1 MKVFDIGF
9 GGWCAMNGET
19 LVLPFATEL
28 IEIFY
33 EVDKVVNEWRGRQ
46 FGCI

>member
-19 LVLPFATEL
+19 LATEL

-33 EVDKVVNEWRGRQ
+33 EVDKAVNEWRGRQ